1 MSLRYSLRDYQSI
14 LVQQVFKE
22 WTTGRSRRVLLQ
34 LPTGA
39 GKTVVFSSIAQQF
52 TDRKQPVLVLAHRE
66 ELLLQAKDKLE
77 RVTDEPVGLIKA
89 GYPEQRS
96 HRVQVASIASLINR
110 KLPPAALVV
119 VDEAHH
125 STAATYSELLEQF
138 PNAYILG
145 VTATPARIDGRG
157 FKDLYDSLILG
168 PSVRELIDRGY
179 LCSFK
184 LFAAPKTV
192 DTTGIQKTAGDYN
205 TKQLAKAVT
214 NSLVMGDLIAAWQEF
229 ADRKKTVV
237 FAVNVEHSQAIADAY
252 RQAGIPAEHLD
263 GNTKDG
269 DRKAVLE
276 RFARGETLVLSNC
289 GLFAEGFDLPSIEAV
304 QCVRPTSSLTLWLQ
318 IIGRGLRP
326 HPGKDHAIL
335 LDHTENWIVHGTP
348 DRIHNW
354 SLDAISLSPGRANV
368 LCSHCRHVFKPRPGD
383 RQPHRYQWHPQ
394 LGEYVLICR
403 YTCPH
408 CGEAIELEVTHSGE
422 TRPPRTLEKDATA
435 EIWEIPL
442 DCRIEVL
449 AELYRLVGFQRR
461 VRRNITLRWLTNQM
475 VTKCPDIEVS
485 ELRECALLLGMD
497 EDWANDWAKQFHRKR
512 DRERTT
518 RS

>member
-1 MSLRYSLRDYQSI
+1 MSLRYSLREYQSI
-14 LVQQVFKE
+14 LVQQIFQE
-22 WTTGRSRRVLLQ
+22 WTSGRSRRILLQ

-52 TDRKQPVLVLAHRE
+52 TARKQPVLVLAHRE
-66 ELLLQAKDKLE
+66 ELLLQAKEKLE

-89 GYPEQRS
+89 GYAEQRS
-96 HRVQVASIASLINR
+96 RLVQVASIASLINR

-125 STAATYSELLEQF
+125 STAATYSQLLEQF

-145 VTATPARIDGRG
+145 VTATPARIDGQG

-168 PSVRELIDRGY
+168 PSVGELIDRGY
-179 LCSFK
+179 LSPFK

-192 DTTGIQKTAGDYN
+192 DTTGLKKTGGDYN
-205 TKQLAKAVT
+205 PKQLAKAVS
-214 NSLVMGDLIAAWQEF
+214 NSLVMGDLIEAWQEF
-229 ADRKKTVV
+229 AAHKKTVV
-237 FAVNVEHSQAIADAY
+237 FAVNVEHSQAIAEAY
-252 RQAGIPAEHLD
+252 RNAGIPAEHLD
-263 GNTKDG
+263 GNTKDI

-276 RFARGETLVLSNC
+276 RFSRGETLILSNC

-304 QCVRPTSSLTLWLQ
+304 QCVRPTHSLTLWLQ
-318 IIGRGLRP
+318 IVGRGLRP
-326 HPGKDHAIL
+326 HPGKDRAII

-348 DRIHNW
+348 DRTHNW
-354 SLDAISLSPGRANV
+354 SLDPISLSPGRSNV
-368 LCSHCRHVFKPRPGD
+368 LCGSCRHVFKPRRD
-383 RQPHRYQWHPQ
+383 AYQPHRYQWNPQ
-394 LGEYVLICR
+394 AGEYAFICR
-403 YTCPH
+403 YSCPN
-408 CGEAIELEVTHSGE
+408 CGEVLELEVTHSGE
-422 TRPPRTLEKDATA
+422 SRPPRTFEKDTTA

-461 VRRNITLRWLTNQM
+461 VKRNITLRWLTNQM
-475 VTKCPDIEVS
+475 LKKCPDIEVP

-497 EDWANDWAKQFHRKR
+497 EDWAINWAKQFRGR
-512 DRERTT
+512 
-518 RS
+518 